1 MPRLRDD
8 RHVVLLLAVVAA
20 ALALGSVARGQ
31 LDPWV
36 GATLVALCL
45 ALAAHALRARR
56 LERTA
61 VTLQA
66 VMDAT
71 PVGLLAAREGVAV
84 YANPAA
90 LALFGFHSAD
100 QLVGRRLLDFVLPED
115 TDAVR
120 RSSERWREGVVPP
133 PRRLR
138 IRGVSGEVVVDSLPL
153 GSLVEIDGAPAQLA
167 LLQKVEDKDGLEQRL
182 ARQATNA
189 LAIAELSRCL
199 VEARFD
205 LKQMLDTVA
214 RLTSPAPDEVSL
226 VRLWSKDQT
235 EVSGGVAMHAHDP
248 AMLALAGRFN
258 TPSRTGSVNAL
269 VLQARKAL
277 TLRADDIRKNATP
290 DTLATLGDSIPHE
303 LALVPLRGQGRVLG
317 LLAVGRYQPRA
328 FDETDLTFLQDMCD
342 RAGQALLNAQLYEEV
357 SQALAERERAAEALR
372 STEAQLRHS
381 QKLEALGQLAGGVAH
396 DFNNLLSVILSLS
409 EMLLDGRAADDPERD
424 DLVDIQAAG
433 VRASELTKQLLAFS
447 RKQVMQPRPLAV
459 NDVVGGLESILRR
472 LLGEELTLVLEL
484 APELPTVH
492 ADPSLLSQVVM
503 NLVVNARDVM
513 PGGGRIVLRT
523 TLREAGDASGP
534 VEVSGGRYV
543 CLSVTDEGV
552 GLSPEVKEHLFEPFF
567 TTKPRGKGTGLG
579 LSTSYGIARQ
589 SGGTI
594 TAESEG
600 KGATFTLWLPATDGT
615 PESAAA
621 PPSDATKKGRGV
633 IFLVE
638 DEPLVRDVA
647 HRLLSRAGYTLHVA
661 GSAEEALQLAPSL
674 GELDLLLTDV
684 VMPGQNGRELAD
696 QLLVARPNLGVL
708 YMSGYTEDMVVKR
721 GVLEGQVALL
731 QKPFTPRTLLEAVE
745 RALRPA

>member
-1 MPRLRDD
+1 M
-8 RHVVLLLAVVAA
+8 
-20 ALALGSVARGQ
+20 
-31 LDPWV
+31 
-36 GATLVALCL
+36 
-45 ALAAHALRARR
+45 
-56 LERTA
+56 
-61 VTLQA
+61 
-66 VMDAT
+66 
-71 PVGLLAAREGVAV
+71 
-84 YANPAA
+84 
-90 LALFGFHSAD
+90 
-100 QLVGRRLLDFVLPED
+100 
-115 TDAVR
+115 
-120 RSSERWREGVVPP
+120 
-133 PRRLR
+133 
-138 IRGVSGEVVVDSLPL
+138 
-153 GSLVEIDGAPAQLA
+153 
-167 LLQKVEDKDGLEQRL
+167 
-182 ARQATNA
+182 
-189 LAIAELSRCL
+189 
-199 VEARFD
+199 
-205 LKQMLDTVA
+205 
-214 RLTSPAPDEVSL
+214 
-226 VRLWSKDQT
+226 
-235 EVSGGVAMHAHDP
+235 
-248 AMLALAGRFN
+248 
-258 TPSRTGSVNAL
+258 
-269 VLQARKAL
+269 
-277 TLRADDIRKNATP
+277 
-290 DTLATLGDSIPHE
+290 
-303 LALVPLRGQGRVLG
+303 
-317 LLAVGRYQPRA
+317 
-328 FDETDLTFLQDMCD
+328 
-342 RAGQALLNAQLYEEV
+342 

-567 TTKPRGKGTGLG
+567 TTTPRGKGTGLG

-615 PESAAA
+615 PESATA

-638 DEPLVRDVA
+638 DEPLVREVA